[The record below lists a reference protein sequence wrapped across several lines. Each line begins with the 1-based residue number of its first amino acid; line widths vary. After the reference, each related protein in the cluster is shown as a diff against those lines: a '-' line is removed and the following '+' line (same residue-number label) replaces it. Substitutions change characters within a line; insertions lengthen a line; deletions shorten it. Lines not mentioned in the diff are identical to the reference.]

1 MLAQG
6 RREFSGVS
14 HLGFAHDDGVLL
26 VRPTLSFVEQG
37 VESADVL
44 LAPPG
49 NWTDVGSRA
58 FSGNPA
64 WGHWLHW
71 EGRCAGMHT
80 CMHTYPYLHTYTHT
94 YIHTCMHP
102 SIQASKQTYMHAC
115 MHTYRYAALLY
126 LEDPGALPFV
136 YLLRRWGFA
145 YSDHFVVALASPRIS
160 DIVAQL
166 TLASQSRVF
175 LELAVRSFSPLWR
188 HI

>member
-1 MLAQG
+1 
-6 RREFSGVS
+6 
-14 HLGFAHDDGVLL
+14 
-26 VRPTLSFVEQG
+26 
-37 VESADVL
+37 
-44 LAPPG
+44 
-49 NWTDVGSRA
+49 
-58 FSGNPA
+58 
-64 WGHWLHW
+64 
-71 EGRCAGMHT
+71 
-80 CMHTYPYLHTYTHT
+80 
-94 YIHTCMHP
+94 
-102 SIQASKQTYMHAC
+102 MHAC

-175 LELAVRSFSPLWR
+175 LELAVRSFCPLWR